1 MGKTARNIFW
11 GLAAIVAVV
20 AILNNLAHLATAS
33 MLFILGA
40 IQTEED

>member
-11 GLAAIVAVV
+11 TLSGIVAVIAV
-20 AILNNLAHLATAS
+20 LYNLAHLATAS
-33 MLFILGA
+33 ILFVLGA